1 VPLDPRPV
9 VMHDAELGFGGP
21 APLGAGVVDVGRAV
35 PLPASGAD
43 ADLVDDPGR
52 TDPVAAGPA
61 ERDDVGEHMG
71 QRSSDDL
78 RGDLKRWTDAGLI
91 DQAQADAIFAH
102 DAAAAP
108 TGGVS
113 VLAEALGYA
122 GSALALAGVITAIG
136 NSWSSLGRGGR
147 ITAAVVPTLLAVL
160 AGWALR
166 KKTEPAFRRLMSL
179 LWFIAI
185 GGFAGSA
192 AIVISEGWGIDHD
205 WTALAIGIAMAVPA
219 FAFWRL
225 HEAILQQV
233 ALLGSVLV
241 VVLAAMV
248 LAPGEPSG
256 AALMLATWALGVV
269 WVLFGWTKLMEPHR
283 ATMVLGAI
291 LATYAPTLAAGEH
304 EWMLFVG
311 VATGAAFM
319 TLSIPAGIIP
329 MLAIGTIGV
338 FAYVTAIVLRYFG
351 DQLGVPLALTI
362 IGATFI
368 ALALIAARLGRFGR
382 KAAGS

>member
-1 VPLDPRPV
+1 
-9 VMHDAELGFGGP
+9 M
-21 APLGAGVVDVGRAV
+21 AG
-35 PLPASGAD
+35 
-43 ADLVDDPGR
+43 
-52 TDPVAAGPA
+52 
-61 ERDDVGEHMG
+61 RDDDREHMG
-71 QRSSDDL
+71 QRSTSDLRDDL
-78 RGDLKRWTDAGLI
+78 QRWTDAGLI
-91 DQAQADAIFAH
+91 DRPQAVAILAH
-102 DAAAAP
+102 EAAAAS

-122 GSALALAGVITAIG
+122 GSALALAGVITAIA
-136 NSWSSLGRGGR
+136 NSWDSLGQAGR
-147 ITAAVVPTLLAVL
+147 ISAAVVPTVLAVL

-166 KKTEPAFRRLMSL
+166 RKTEPAFRRLMSL
-179 LWFIAI
+179 LWFISI

-192 AIVISEGWGIDHD
+192 AIVISETWDIDHE
-205 WTALAIGIAMAVPA
+205 WTPLAIGIAMAVPA
-219 FAFWRL
+219 FAFWL
-225 HEAILQQV
+225 VHKTILQQM

-241 VVLAAMV
+241 VVLSVLV

-256 AALMLATWALGVV
+256 AAWMLTSWALGVV
-269 WVLFGWTKLMEPHR
+269 WVMFGWAKVMRPHR
-283 ATMVLGAI
+283 AAMVLGAI

-311 VATGAAFM
+311 VATGAVFM
-319 TLSIPAGIIP
+319 ALSIPAGIIP

-368 ALALIAARLGRFGR
+368 VLALIAARLGRFGR
-382 KAAGS
+382 KSAV